1 MRKILKTLFYAWWKI
16 CTLFPVNKNKVVI
29 QSFNGRDFCDN
40 PKYIALQ
47 LLKKNPRLVIY
58 WALNDMEKSSLP
70 QGIRPLKFKSLFYA
84 FHMAT
89 AKVWIDNIRKP
100 YIFKRK
106 NQIYIQTWHGGFGL
120 KNIEKDAANSL
131 EAVYLQ
137 TAEKDAEMTDL
148 MISNSHTLTKL
159 YRDSFWYEDGEILE
173 CGLPRNDKLF
183 GFTEQEVY
191 DVREKLSIP
200 RYVKIALYAPTFRK
214 NKSLDVYDLD
224 YKMLAK
230 KLGERFG
237 GEWIILLRLHPNVFV
252 LSNNIE
258 FDNKIIYNASLYSD
272 IQELYMISDV
282 VITDYSSVMFDF
294 MILNRPC
301 LLYASD
307 VEEYRKD
314 RDFFVSIDS
323 LPFPMAQNN
332 EELAEIILNFD
343 ETIYNQKVKKF
354 YDFHGFCDRGHAS
367 EEVADWIIER
377 ISKIKA

>member
-1 MRKILKTLFYAWWKI
+1 MRKVLKKLFYTWWKI

-29 QSFNGRDFCDN
+29 QAFNGRDFCDN

-47 LLKKNPRLVIY
+47 LLKKNPQLVIY
-58 WALNDMEKSSLP
+58 WALNNVQENSLP
-70 QGIRPLKFKSLFYA
+70 EGIKPLKFKSLSYA

-106 NQIYIQTWHGGFGL
+106 NQIYVQTWHGGFGL
-120 KNIEKDAANSL
+120 KNIEKDAANNL
-131 EAVYLQ
+131 ELVYLE
-137 TAEKDAEMTDL
+137 TAEKDAKMTDL
-148 MISNSHTLTKL
+148 MMSNSHTLTKL
-159 YRDSFWYEDGEILE
+159 YRESFWYKDGEILE
-173 CGLPRNDKLF
+173 CGLPRNDRLF
-183 GFTEQEVY
+183 EFTEQEICNIK
-191 DVREKLSIP
+191 EKLSIP
-200 RYVKIALYAPTFRK
+200 KQVKIALYAPTFRK
-214 NKSLDVYDLD
+214 NKSLSAYDLD
-224 YKMLAK
+224 YKLCAK

-237 GEWIILLRLHPNVFV
+237 GEWIVLLRLHPNV
-252 LSNNIE
+252 LALAKNIE
-258 FDNKIIYNASLYSD
+258 FDNKVIYNASSYSD

-332 EELAEIILNFD
+332 EEFAEMILKFD
-343 ETIYNQKVKKF
+343 EIIYNQKVKYF
-354 YDFHGFCDRGHAS
+354 YDFHGFCDNGHAS
-367 EEVADWIIER
+367 EEVANWIVER
-377 ISKIKA
+377 ISKN